1 MGHNHAVN
9 EPPGEGVR
17 DDVNYIAESFFF
29 DLFKKCLKACT
40 LPRCS
45 LEAWSFINSNGPYS
59 EYCVGH
65 LCRLRTA
72 PGAASQED
80 FLLDEDDP
88 KLRAVLNGM
97 IAAKKEDK
105 QSETA
110 SQTKGWVKLH
120 LGLAEKR
127 IAA

>member
-1 MGHNHAVN
+1 MC
-9 EPPGEGVR
+9 P
-17 DDVNYIAESFFF
+17 
-29 DLFKKCLKACT
+29 
-40 LPRCS
+40 S
-45 LEAWSFINSNGPYS
+45 L
-59 EYCVGH
+59 H
-65 LCRLRTA
+65 TA

-97 IAAKKEDK
+97 IAAKEDK

-120 LGLAEKR
+120 MGLAEKR
-127 IAA
+127 IAAWIMLVCYGYRGHQDGHPEAPRPSLFEAINAAALFF

>member
-1 MGHNHAVN
+1 MY
-9 EPPGEGVR
+9 P
-17 DDVNYIAESFFF
+17 
-29 DLFKKCLKACT
+29 
-40 LPRCS
+40 S
-45 LEAWSFINSNGPYS
+45 L
-59 EYCVGH
+59 H
-65 LCRLRTA
+65 TA

-120 LGLAEKR
+120 MGLAEKR
-127 IAA
+127 IAAWIMLVCYGYRGHQDGHPEAPRPSLFEAINAAALFF